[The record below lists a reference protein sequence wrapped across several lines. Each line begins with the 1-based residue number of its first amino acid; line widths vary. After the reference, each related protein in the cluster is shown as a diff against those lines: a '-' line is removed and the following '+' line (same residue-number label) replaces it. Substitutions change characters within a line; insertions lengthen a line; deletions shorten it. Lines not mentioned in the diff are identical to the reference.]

1 MPGHN
6 FSDVFALGLAALGVY
21 FQTRP
26 ADHRKTFGY
35 QRAGVLAAFVN
46 ALTLVVFAAILLY
59 ESWVR
64 LRNPEPVA
72 ETAMLLVAAAGLA
85 MNLAI
90 AFSIGR
96 HGHDLNMRA
105 AWLHQL
111 GDAASCVGIIIGAL
125 VIRYT
130 GWLAVDPILSILIAI
145 LMAASAFGVLRD
157 SLNILLEGLPKGLRL
172 ADVTRDLNSVAGV
185 IDVHDLHIWN
195 LGSEGARAKLPR
207 VDRGHA
213 AVGQRFHP
221 APDQRAAVRSLRDSP
236 HDDSVRG
243 TCAARSPTFRARRR
257 RTSIDIENGR

>member
-1 MPGHN
+1 LALISDAGHN

-64 LRNPEPVA
+64 LLHPEPVA
-72 ETAMLLVAAAGLA
+72 ENRDAVGFRRGSGDEPGDRLRRL
-85 MNLAI
+85 
-90 AFSIGR
+90 R
-96 HGHDLNMRA
+96 PRHDLNLRA

-145 LMAASAFGVLRD
+145 LMAASAWGVLRD

-185 IDVHDLHIWN
+185 IDVHDCTSGTL
-195 LGSEGARAKLPR
+195 
-207 VDRGHA
+207 
-213 AVGQRFHP
+213 
-221 APDQRAAVRSLRDSP
+221 APK
-236 HDDSVRG
+236 
-243 TCAARSPTFRARRR
+243 RAR
-257 RTSIDIENGR
+257 